1 MTAGAIASQFSA
13 SVADSI
19 GASGLVKTTTHG
31 HISSNHA
38 YPVIGAVAVC
48 VIRATDVVSIATL
61 ASRAFVLFYA
71 LQCLVA
77 VLVAVL
83 VARHKGARRKEKW
96 FGFPA
101 VVAFAIA
108 IPGIPAR
115 G

>member
-77 VLVAVL
+77 VLVA
-83 VARHKGARRKEKW
+83 RHKGARRKEKW